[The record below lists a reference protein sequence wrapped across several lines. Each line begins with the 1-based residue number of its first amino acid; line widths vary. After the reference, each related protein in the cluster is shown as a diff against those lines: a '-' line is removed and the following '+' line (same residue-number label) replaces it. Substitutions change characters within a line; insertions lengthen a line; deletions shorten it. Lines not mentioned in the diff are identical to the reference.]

1 MKLYRGNAGTTCIGP
16 DGRPA
21 QIIRVSNDEEER
33 STVSDLISRL
43 RNQENV
49 ASRNIMILTPKAQG
63 KSKWREGE
71 RIGGLALTW
80 KIDHDDRT
88 VGCATIH
95 AFKGLES
102 SVVILTELSEPD
114 QNRMRQLEYVGS
126 SRAKSQLVM
135 LRMNKSASGC

>member
-1 MKLYRGNAGTTCIGP
+1 
-16 DGRPA
+16 
-21 QIIRVSNDEEER
+21 
-33 STVSDLISRL
+33 
-43 RNQENV
+43 
-49 ASRNIMILTPKAQG
+49 MILTPKAQG